1 MLGITPARYP
11 GHRGPASAASATTR
25 PGQAFPAHRA
35 RATHPAGRT
44 RGRRGRAGVR
54 AWTGGDGRRRAGGA
68 RPVGHT
74 GAMSAPTPPARGSRD
89 LLGGPPA
96 TLLPDDL
103 EAPAARALEQGQDAA
118 EVAARTPAASLP
130 WAVLAEDALADGE
143 VVQAYAYAR
152 TGYHRGLDALRRAG
166 WRGAGPVPYA
176 HEPNRGFLRALAA
189 LARAAAAVGEGDEA
203 DRCAGFLAD
212 CDAQAP
218 VELLPQ
224 R

>member
-1 MLGITPARYP
+1 
-11 GHRGPASAASATTR
+11 
-25 PGQAFPAHRA
+25 
-35 RATHPAGRT
+35 
-44 RGRRGRAGVR
+44 
-54 AWTGGDGRRRAGGA
+54 
-68 RPVGHT
+68 
-74 GAMSAPTPPARGSRD
+74 MSAPTPPARGSRD